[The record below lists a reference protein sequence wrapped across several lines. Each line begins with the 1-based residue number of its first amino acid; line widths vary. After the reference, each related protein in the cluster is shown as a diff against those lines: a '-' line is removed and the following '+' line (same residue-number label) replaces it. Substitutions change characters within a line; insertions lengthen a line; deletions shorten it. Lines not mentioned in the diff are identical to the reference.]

1 MTRPAAQSALF
12 ADALRERFGAAV
24 DILASPLLAPRFFT
38 PQIEGAPIKTPFK
51 ALIFSSQTGVQGYA
65 RLSGQAALAGVTRCW
80 CVGDRTAQAARGLGL
95 QALSAQGDV
104 EALAGAI
111 LAAGETGPLLY
122 LHGRETRGD
131 LAKTLCDAGVK
142 TVSAVVY
149 AQEPQPLTP
158 EARALLQG
166 RAPVI
171 APLFSPRT
179 AQLFQAELVRVAAQS
194 PLGLAPLWLA
204 ALSPAVAVAF
214 APGQAARLAV
224 AARPDTGAMLDALT
238 QLIAADGD
246 A

>member
-24 DILASPLLAPRFFT
+24 DILASPLLAPRFFA
-38 PQIEGAPIKTPFK
+38 PQIEGAPIKAPIK

-65 RLSGQAALAGVTRCW
+65 RLSGQAALAEVTRCW

-149 AQEPQPLTP
+149 AQEPQSLTS
-158 EARALLQG
+158 EACALLQG

-171 APLFSPRT
+171 VPLFSPRT
-179 AQLFQAELVRVAAQS
+179 AQLFQAELVRIAAQS
-194 PLGLAPLWLA
+194 SLLAPLWLA
-204 ALSPAVAVAF
+204 ALSPAVAAAL
-214 APGQAARLAV
+214 APLQAARLVV
-224 AARPDTGAMLDALT
+224 AGRPDTAAMLGALT
-238 QLIAADGD
+238 QLIAAGGD